1 MPLFLAINK
10 FMETERPVSFEELID
25 LRPRTN
31 EVARVLQTQ
40 LVQHL
45 ETLRP
50 LLDPARVLGKGSA
63 TGRISW
69 MEKSLAEFR
78 GLYEKFAR
86 LFRAPLELDP
96 DSVGEIGG
104 KFEVHPWTYIHEA
117 RTERETRKITMTSPT
132 RWIVSYP
139 NEMGLDR
146 IKAIVSGAE
155 SGDTAPQNQFLLH
168 ALLLRLVVEKSPR
181 VVELMKALR
190 FEFEILPCPELHGL
204 PLVTLR
210 FALPSFRPN
219 DSLILKATS
228 LSGVPAFIE
237 LVDIEAV
244 RAMKDPTMEQLAK
257 IVG

>member
-1 MPLFLAINK
+1 
-10 FMETERPVSFEELID
+10 METERPVSFEDLIE

-31 EVARVLQTQ
+31 EVASVLQAQ
-40 LVQHL
+40 LTQHL

-50 LLDPARVLGKGSA
+50 LLDPSRVLGKGSG

-86 LFRAPLELDP
+86 AFRAPLELDT
-96 DSVGEIGG
+96 DSLGDTDR

-117 RTERETRKITMTSPT
+117 RTERDTRRITMTSPT
-132 RWIVSYP
+132 RWIVTYP
-139 NEMGLDR
+139 NELGIDR

-155 SGDTAPQNQFLLH
+155 SGDIAPQNHFLLH
-168 ALLLRLVVEKSPR
+168 TLLLRLVVEKSPR
-181 VVELMKALR
+181 VAELMKALR
-190 FEFEILPCPELHGL
+190 FEFEMLPCAELHGL
-204 PLVTLR
+204 PLVTVR

-244 RAMKDPTMEQLAK
+244 RAMKDPVMERLAK

>member
-1 MPLFLAINK
+1 
-10 FMETERPVSFEELID
+10 MEKERPVSFEELIE

-31 EVARVLQTQ
+31 EVARVLQAQ

-50 LLDPARVLGKGSA
+50 LLDPARVLGKGLA
-63 TGRISW
+63 NGRISW

-86 LFRAPLELDP
+86 AFRAPVELDP
-96 DSVGEIGG
+96 DSLGDTDG

-139 NEMGLDR
+139 NELGLDR
-146 IKAIVSGAE
+146 IKAIVSGTE
-155 SGDTAPQNQFLLH
+155 SGDIAQQNHFLLH

-181 VVELMKALR
+181 VVELMKVLR
-190 FEFEILPCPELHGL
+190 FEFEILPCPELHNL
-204 PLVTLR
+204 PLVTVR

-219 DSLILKATS
+219 DALMLKATS